1 MRTRRKRTRRSVAQ
15 SMVEYAIVAALVAVV
30 AIVAIRTLGT
40 TVQGIFSNINSQVE
54 TVKPDP
60 NQGTTTH

>member
-1 MRTRRKRTRRSVAQ
+1 
-15 SMVEYAIVAALVAVV
+15 MVEYAIVAALVAVV

-54 TVKPDP
+54 TVKPD
-60 NQGTTTH
+60 NSQGGKP